1 MSDADGHRAD
11 PDEVFSAVAN
21 ETRFDILRAVWDL
34 TKTDAGDASA
44 AFAAVRAEAGVQDS
58 EQFNYHLQ
66 ELSQRFVRKTE
77 EGYETTHAGSQLVG
91 EVVGEDPL
99 RVEATVEVDSEEL
112 ELLLDED
119 MDVVKY
125 ARRASDTEGGDD

>member
-44 AFAAVRAEAGVQDS
+44 TFAAVRAEAGVQDS
-58 EQFNYHLQ
+58 GQFNYHLQ
-66 ELSQRFVRKTE
+66 KLSPRFVRKTE

-91 EVVGEDPL
+91 AVVGEDPL
-99 RVEATVEVDSEEL
+99 RVEATVEVDGEEL
-112 ELLLDED
+112 RLLLDED
-119 MDVVKY
+119 IDIVKY
-125 ARRASDTEGGDD
+125 APGGRH